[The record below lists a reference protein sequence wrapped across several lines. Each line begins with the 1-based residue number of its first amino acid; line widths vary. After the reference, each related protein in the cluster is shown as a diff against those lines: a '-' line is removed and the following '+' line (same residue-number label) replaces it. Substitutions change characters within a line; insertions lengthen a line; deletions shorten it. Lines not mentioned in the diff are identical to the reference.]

1 MGIFG
6 KSEAELKKWAKELE
20 QKAEENGKNEV
31 NNNILKQ
38 KLEAKEK
45 ALNEAQE
52 NFNKLQEEG
61 YSKIEKEKAELESD
75 REEWFKLKAEA
86 ENKYAGA
93 QRSAFEDVIKK
104 QFDEL
109 DKRKKI
115 LDSLEKKI
123 EKKLEDVAA
132 REKKVAEREDEA
144 AKLKLSETED
154 FAAKKL
160 VFEEKISSLSDTL
173 NAQLNDLSRRATELV
188 QEKDGLEKAKSEW
201 LKEEAQKRNNL
212 EIELAEEKAK
222 LLAKIEKEISEI
234 RKLRLSAISDAENEE
249 RDRIRKEIAQEK
261 QSWEI
266 EYNSQ
271 LDNLKEIQAENAKTK
286 GELLAKEQALN
297 IKESL
302 IENKEAELARIVEDL
317 VSERKDSF
325 EKKEKELNA
334 EISRLRDSLKI
345 QSELVGAF
353 DQLKRQLGDKDPVE
367 MLNDLN
373 AKSDEIRKLRDELA
387 ARPPKETGE
396 RIASLEKEKISL
408 QNHISELGREIQDNK
423 DKLDNADIIKRRND
437 TLEDDNKFLKQKA
450 ETWEYAANEAHAELK
465 RLRSAYERPAEVAA
479 RYKEIEMPYIPADK
493 IKKPNYG
500 EKEEIEWLDNISK
513 ACDDYGIHFPKR
525 ILKAF
530 HTSLKTADWAP
541 LTVLAG
547 VSGTGKS
554 ELPRLY
560 SHFGGLIF
568 EPLSVQPNWDS
579 QESMLGFFNSIDNKF
594 DAQPVLR
601 LLAQSQQKF
610 GESYE
615 KRLVRWQKIA
625 GTALNIDPAKQKE
638 LIDALKESEYPGL
651 NDCMCMV
658 LLDEMNLAHPEL
670 YFAEFLS
677 KLETRRGKKNSELP
691 SLFVKI
697 GAGLP
702 PYQLPLGRNVLWTG
716 TMNQDETTKSL
727 SDKVL
732 DRSIIINFPRPIE
745 LKRRTELKPLND
757 ENRGD
762 ILDKKI
768 WDRWIVRTAFEE
780 TLIAPYKEFVED
792 INKSLGNAGR
802 AIGHRVWQSIEYY
815 MANYP
820 DVRSAKEKEDE
831 ASLKKA
837 MRTAFEDQLVQKVMP
852 KLRGIDTRGT
862 SKTKCLD
869 EIRDKL
875 TNGLKGDGQPF
886 SIIDDFNQACDFGHG
901 QFMWQS
907 ANYLNSEDEFY
918 QNGAQEEPNPNTPEE
933 ANQRKTPKR
942 KSNRS
947 QE

>member
-222 LLAKIEKEISEI
+222 LLAKIEKEISEV

-601 LLAQSQQKF
+601 LLAQSQRKF
-610 GESYE
+610 GESRDE
-615 KRLVRWQKIA
+615 RLARWQQMA
-625 GTALNIDPAKQKE
+625 GAALNIDPEKQKE
-638 LIDALKESEYPGL
+638 LIEEEYPGL

-677 KLETRRGKKNSELP
+677 KLETRRGKQKLNELP

-702 PYQLPLGRNVLWTG
+702 PYQLPLGRNVLWAG

-745 LKRRTELKPLND
+745 LKRRPELKPLND
-757 ENRGD
+757 KNRGD

-768 WDRWIVRTAFEE
+768 FDGWIVRKTAFDEGE
-780 TLIAPYKEFVED
+780 IAPYKKFIED

-820 DVRSAKEKEDE
+820 DVISAKEDE
-831 ASLKKA
+831 SGRKKA
-837 MRTAFEDQLVQKVMP
+837 MHTAFEDQLVQKVMP

-862 SKTKCLD
+862 PKTECLD
-869 EIRDKL
+869 KIRAQLDM
-875 TNGLKGDGQPF
+875 GIAGQPF
-886 SIIDDFNQACDFGHG
+886 RLIEDFDLACELGHG

-907 ANYLNSEDEFY
+907 ANYLNSGDEIY
-918 QNGAQEEPNPNTPEE
+918 QNGAGEEPQPNTPEE
-933 ANQRKTPKR
+933 TKRRKTPKR